1 MTYIDDLTT
10 ARDNLAAR
18 IKDLTAQPKPNYS
31 IDGQTVSW
39 GDYLRQLL
47 ALDGLAELVKV
58 VLGFRQ
64 IGLHQRA
71 AGVEELAVKARAE
84 GRVLR
89 QRRHLRGQ
97 LAELIVQRL

>member
-1 MTYIDDLTT
+1 MTLVHHDKAVSVNDRVFHVV
-10 ARDNLAAR
+10 RD
-18 IKDLTAQPKPNYS
+18 
-31 IDGQTVSW
+31 QTF
-39 GDYLRQLL
+39 GNPDHLRQLL

-71 AGVEELAVKARAE
+71 AGMKELTVKAWAQ

-89 QRRHLRGQ
+89 QRRHQRGQ

>member
-47 ALDGLAELVKV
+47 ASQKEIEAAIVDAELASDGPFEIISQ
-58 VLGFRQ
+58 GFT
-64 IGLHQRA
+64 
-71 AGVEELAVKARAE
+71 
-84 GRVLR
+84 
-89 QRRHLRGQ
+89 
-97 LAELIVQRL
+97 

>member
-10 ARDNLAAR
+10 ARDNVAAR

-47 ALDGLAELVKV
+47 AAQQE
-58 VLGFRQ
+58 
-64 IGLHQRA
+64 IEA
-71 AGVEELAVKARAE
+71 AIVAA
-84 GRVLR
+84 
-89 QRRHLRGQ
+89 Q
-97 LAELIVQRL
+97 LASDGPFEVISQGFT

>member
-47 ALDGLAELVKV
+47 ASQKE
-58 VLGFRQ
+58 
-64 IGLHQRA
+64 IEA
-71 AGVEELAVKARAE
+71 AIVAA
-84 GRVLR
+84 
-89 QRRHLRGQ
+89 Q
-97 LAELIVQRL
+97 LASDGPFEVISQGFT

>member
-1 MTYIDDLTT
+1 MTYLDDLTT

-47 ALDGLAELVKV
+47 ASQKEIEAAIVDAELASDGPFEIISQ
-58 VLGFRQ
+58 GFT
-64 IGLHQRA
+64 
-71 AGVEELAVKARAE
+71 
-84 GRVLR
+84 
-89 QRRHLRGQ
+89 
-97 LAELIVQRL
+97 